1 MKLFIEM
8 FVVLKCCLENLRFY
22 RLETSHILLIKQ
34 LEAMSNIVSE
44 Q

>member
-1 MKLFIEM
+1 MELFIEM
-8 FVVLKCCLENLRFY
+8 FVVWNAVHKISDFRGSL
-22 RLETSHILLIKQ
+22 ILLIKK